1 MVNSGRGGHYL
12 ILSGAISNA
21 GDFLI
26 RERAL
31 ALLGRLRPDRELVVH
46 DRWTAL
52 NPDDAAVRD
61 AAAIVLAGG
70 PALQRGMY
78 PGIWD

>member
-1 MVNSGRGGHYL
+1 VANSGRGGHYL
-12 ILSGAISNA
+12 ILSGAITNA

-46 DRWTAL
+46 DRWQPH
-52 NPDDAAVRD
+52 PDDAAVRD

-70 PALQRGMY
+70 PALQQGMY